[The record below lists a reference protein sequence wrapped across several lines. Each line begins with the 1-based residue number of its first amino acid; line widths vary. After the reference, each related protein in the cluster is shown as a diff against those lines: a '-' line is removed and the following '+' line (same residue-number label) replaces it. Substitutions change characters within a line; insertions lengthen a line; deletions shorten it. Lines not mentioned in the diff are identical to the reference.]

1 MSLEICEVVLK
12 ELLSTEMVNQRFT
25 ITCTAAPVPLAHDRC
40 ANQPQCS
47 SLVAEIVSQFCV
59 TQYQRQPLNA
69 LFQVSFQEEINPIT
83 TFRT

>member
-1 MSLEICEVVLK
+1 
-12 ELLSTEMVNQRFT
+12 MVNQRFT

-83 TFRT
+83 TLGLDPQ